1 MVLRTVTGKIPWNLA
16 AILFLL
22 TVAITVTGYLYF
34 DDQVRQMKLEKKT
47 ELMAI
52 AELKTRQITQWL
64 GERLADARVI
74 HENPFTSRMKLHLMQ
89 VGEPTSTSAL
99 LDWMELL
106 RRNYGF
112 STVYLLDREGNV
124 RISVP
129 EGKVEL
135 DATTRRLV
143 GEALSSDRVVM
154 SDLHR
159 AQTEDGAHIDIITPL
174 RDLEQ
179 KPMRHFGAVLFR
191 VRVGESLY
199 PMLQMWP
206 APSRTSESLLIRRE
220 GDEVVYLNE
229 LRHRKNTALRLRL
242 PVSAERLPAAAG
254 ARGVQGVFEGTDYR
268 GIAVLAAIQPVRNST
283 WILVAKVDQD
293 EIYMPIRERAVLA
306 FFVVGLTT
314 LLAGSSIVVLWR
326 HKQSQ
331 FYKRQYEAE
340 LGRKALA
347 EHRDSLTKYAND
359 IILLITPEGNILDAN
374 DQALRIYGYSLEEI
388 LRLNIRD
395 IRAPEALDQLDTQI
409 AEIAEG
415 GGSVF
420 ETVHQRKD
428 GRRIHVE
435 TSARVIETSG
445 KKYFQAIIRDITER
459 KRAEK
464 ALFQSK
470 QMLEFV
476 LDHIPQ
482 RIFWKDRDFRYLG
495 CNKPFALD
503 AGLTD
508 PCQILGKHDFELS
521 WRGTAE
527 LYRGDDRLVMET
539 DTPKLGFEE
548 PQSRPN
554 GETLWLRTSKVP
566 LHDEDGNVIGVLGT
580 YEDITERKRMEERL
594 AKLNEYFLE
603 FGPDPLVNINRL
615 VAHCGELM
623 GATCAMYNRLEGGML
638 LSVGRWRVPA
648 DSDERTAAQGRI
660 CADLIEKAESGTLVI
675 RNLGDTD
682 YSKTDPNVKKYGLK
696 TYIGHGVK
704 FGEETI
710 GSLCVLYDRD
720 RRADPG
726 DEKLMGILASAI
738 GIEESRR
745 KDRETLRETN
755 ETLNAIISSSPLS
768 IYDLDEHGN
777 VRKVWNPAA
786 ERMFGWKAAE
796 VLGRPLPFISPGNHS
811 EFWQIFGQLIHGE
824 QLNGIDIRRTRKDGS
839 SIDMRLF
846 AAPIR
851 DPRGEVCGAMALVG
865 DVTEQKRA
873 EAALKES
880 EERYKRLV
888 ESSPDAVTVH
898 SEGKL
903 VFVNRACAEMIGAK
917 YAEELIGKPF
927 LDLVHQEYQDAVRA
941 RAQQTPGEERGAS
954 RAEEKF
960 VRFDGSIID
969 VETVSVPITYRG
981 KPAMQVIARDISARR
996 QAEREI
1002 AEWKRRYE
1010 LVAVASGQVVY
1021 DYDVQS
1027 GGIVWS
1033 GSVEQVLGYGPAE
1046 MQGGIAQWE
1055 ELIHPE
1061 DRAEALRL
1069 LEVAEHSLTPYD
1081 VEYRYRHRDG
1091 HYVQMHDRGIFIPDE
1106 NGKAVRMIGIMQDVT
1121 ERKRAEEQL
1130 RQSEQ
1135 KYRTIIEES
1144 KDAIF
1149 SSTVEGRLLDIN
1161 PAGVEMFG
1169 FSSKEELL
1177 KVDIA
1182 HDLYFNPNDRD
1193 KSQRLVSKDGFLKDY
1208 EVELKTRDGQ
1218 KLICLESSTAIRDE
1232 KGEVLGY
1239 RGILRN
1245 ITHRKQTEEALRKSE
1260 AQFRQVWES
1269 AVDGMRILDQ
1279 DGTIVMVNDAYCRLV
1294 GMSRDELME
1303 KPFTVAYQAS
1313 PKENEEDLEKFRRRV
1328 AERAI
1333 TPRMDVEIPLHSGE
1347 PKPVELSNSILE
1359 VPGQAPQVLSI
1370 FRDITERKKAEE
1382 ELKLSELRFRR
1393 VWENTMDGMR
1403 IIDESGTIVAV
1414 NEAFCRLT
1422 GKPRDELIGK
1432 PFHIIYKMESTDEIE
1447 RGTQILKQRFAA
1459 RTVPAHLEADTVFWD
1474 GRKVWLELSNTF
1486 LEIERGR
1493 PAVLTIFR
1501 DITER
1506 KKLSQQLVQVQKMES
1521 IGTLA
1526 AGIAH
1531 DFNNILAIILGYASM
1546 LEHSVGDSKRI
1557 ASGVEAIVKS
1567 VERGAGLVRQI
1578 LTFARKTEFN
1588 LESLNVN
1595 SVIGELARM
1604 LGETF
1609 PKTIRLSL
1617 QLEKDIPI
1625 ISMDHT
1631 QLHQALLN
1639 LCLNARDA
1647 MSDHGSLTIATRLV
1661 QGEEISARF
1670 PVAEGRQ
1677 YVMIAVSDTGKG
1689 MDETTKAR
1697 IFDPFFTTK
1706 EKGKGTGLG
1715 LAVVFGV
1722 VQAHQGLIDVESEKG
1737 WGATF
1742 RIYLPVPPEA
1752 EVQGDSQQG
1761 RSQDVRGGSETILV
1775 VEDED
1780 VLRNLVVD
1788 ILREKGYTVIPAADG
1803 QDGVD
1808 LYRRHRKEIDIV
1820 VCDMGLPKFNGWE
1833 LFKRIKAVEPG
1844 VSLIMAS
1851 GYLECQVKTKILDS
1865 GVRGFIQKPCRPE
1878 EMLKM
1883 VRDTLD
1889 SRPR

>member
-1 MVLRTVTGKIPWNLA
+1 MVLRTVTEKIPWNLA
-16 AILFLL
+16 VILFLL
-22 TVAITVTGYLYF
+22 TVGIIVTGYLYF
-34 DDQVRQMKLEKKT
+34 DDQVQRMKLEKKT
-47 ELMAI
+47 ELAAI

-64 GERLADARVI
+64 GERLADTRVAYESAFARRVMSYLVQANESI
-74 HENPFTSRMKLHLMQ
+74 PRSEL
-89 VGEPTSTSAL
+89 V
-99 LDWMELL
+99 DWLESI
-106 RRNYGF
+106 RRNYGY
-112 STVYLLDREGNV
+112 SSVYLVDRLGNAQF
-124 RISVP
+124 SVP
-129 EGKVEL
+129 ENRPEL
-135 DATTRRLV
+135 DGSARRLV
-143 GEALSSDRVVM
+143 EEAFASGRAVM
-154 SDLHR
+154 SDLKR
-159 AQTEDGAHIDIITPL
+159 VTAQNGAHVDFVAPL
-174 RDLEQ
+174 RDPGSRSE
-179 KPMRHFGAVLFR
+179 RYSGAILFR
-191 VRVGESLY
+191 AGAEESLY
-199 PMLQMWP
+199 PILQTWP
-206 APSRTSESLLIRRE
+206 TPSRTSESLLIRRE

-229 LRHRKNTALRLRL
+229 LRHRKNTALTLRL
-242 PVSAERLPAAAG
+242 PVNTERLPAAAG
-254 ARGVQGVFEGTDYR
+254 ARGVQGVFEGIDYR
-268 GIAVLAAIQPVRNST
+268 GVPVLAAIQPVRNSA
-283 WILVAKVDQD
+283 WILVAKVDQN
-293 EIYMPIRERAVLA
+293 EIYMPVRERAVLA
-306 FFVVGLTT
+306 FFVAGLTI

-340 LGRKALA
+340 LQRRALA
-347 EHRDSLTKYAND
+347 EHHDSLTRYAND
-359 IILLITPEGNILDAN
+359 IILLIAPEGHILDAN
-374 DQALRIYGYSLEEI
+374 DQALRMYGYSLEEI
-388 LRLNIRD
+388 LQLNIRD
-395 IRAPEALDQLDTQI
+395 IRAPETLDQLDTQV

-420 ETVHQRKD
+420 ETVHQRKN
-428 GRRIHVE
+428 GSRIHVE
-435 TSARVIETSG
+435 TSARVIEISG

-459 KRAEK
+459 KRAER

-476 LDHIPQ
+476 LDHVPQ

-508 PCQILGKHDFELS
+508 PHQILGKHDFELS
-521 WRGTAE
+521 WRETAK
-527 LYRGDDRLVMET
+527 LYRADDRLVMEK
-539 DTPKLGFEE
+539 DIPKLGFEE
-548 PQSRPN
+548 PQTRPN
-554 GETLWLRTSKVP
+554 GEMLWLRTSKVP
-566 LHDEDGNVIGVLGT
+566 LHDEDGTVIGVLGT

-594 AKLNEYFLE
+594 TKLNEYFLE
-603 FGPDPLVNINRL
+603 FGPDPIVNISRL

-623 GATCAMYNRLEGGML
+623 GATFALYNRLEGDVL
-638 LSVGRWRVPA
+638 RSVGQWNTPEDFRGL
-648 DSDERTAAQGRI
+648 DAAKGHI
-660 CADLIEKAESGTLVI
+660 CTDLIQKPKSGTVVI
-675 RNLGDTD
+675 RNLSHTHFT
-682 YSKTDPNVKKYGLK
+682 KTDPNVKKYGLH
-696 TYIGHGVK
+696 TYVGHGVK
-704 FGEETI
+704 SGEETI
-710 GSLCVLYDRD
+710 GSLCVLYSKEY
-720 RRADPG
+720 RANPG

-745 KDRETLRETN
+745 KDREALRETN
-755 ETLNAIISSSPLS
+755 ETLNAIISSAPLA
-768 IYDLDEHGN
+768 IYDLDRAGN

-786 ERMFGWKAAE
+786 ERMFGWKAEE
-796 VLGRPLPFISPGNHS
+796 VLGRPLPFVSWDKQL
-811 EFWQIFGQLIHGE
+811 EFSRIFGQLIHGE
-824 QLNGIDIRRTRKDGS
+824 QLNGIDVQRTRRDGS
-839 SIDMRLF
+839 SIDLRLF

-851 DPRGEVCGAMALVG
+851 DTRGEVSGAMALVG
-865 DVTEQKRA
+865 DVTEQQRA
-873 EAALKES
+873 EAALRES

-898 SEGKL
+898 AGGKFA
-903 VFVNRACAEMIGAK
+903 FVNPACVEMIGAK
-917 YAEELIGKPF
+917 HAEQLIGRPI
-927 LDLVHQEYQDAVRA
+927 LDIVHKDYHEAVNGRSH
-941 RAQQTPGEERGAS
+941 QKLGEEKGAPPV
-954 RAEEKF
+954 EEKF

-969 VETVSVPITYRG
+969 VETVSVPITYQG
-981 KPAMQVIARDISARR
+981 KPAMQLVARDIRARK

-1027 GGIVWS
+1027 GGIIWS
-1033 GSVEQVLGYGPAE
+1033 GSVEQVLGYGPTE
-1046 MQGGIAQWE
+1046 MQGGITQWE
-1055 ELIHPE
+1055 ELIHPR
-1061 DRAEALRL
+1061 DRGEALRL
-1069 LEVAEHSLTPYD
+1069 LEVAKQSLTPYD
-1081 VEYRYRHRDG
+1081 VEYGYRHRDG
-1091 HYVQMHDRGIFIPDE
+1091 HYVQMRDRGIFISDE
-1106 NGKAVRMIGIMQDVT
+1106 NGRAVRMIGIMQDVT
-1121 ERKRAEEQL
+1121 ERKQAEERL

-1144 KDAIF
+1144 KDAVY
-1149 SSTVEGRLLDIN
+1149 SSTIEGRLLDIN

-1169 FSSKEELL
+1169 YSSKEELL

-1182 HDLYFNPNDRD
+1182 RDLYFNPSDREQ
-1193 KSQRLVSKDGFLKDY
+1193 SQRVVFEDGFLKDY
-1208 EVELKTRDGQ
+1208 EVELKTKDGQ
-1218 KLICLESSTAIRDE
+1218 KLICLETSTPIRDE
-1232 KGEVLGY
+1232 KGGVVGY

-1245 ITHRKQTEEALRKSE
+1245 ITLRKQTEEALRKSE

-1279 DGTIVMVNDAYCRLV
+1279 NGTIVMVNDAYCRLV
-1294 GMSRDELME
+1294 GMSRDELMN
-1303 KPFTVAYQAS
+1303 KPFTVAYRAS
-1313 PKENEEDLEKFRRRV
+1313 PQENKEDLEKFRRRV
-1328 AERAI
+1328 AERTI

-1347 PKPVELSNSILE
+1347 QKPVELSNSILE

-1370 FRDITERKKAEE
+1370 FRDITERKQAEE
-1382 ELKLSELRFRR
+1382 GLRRSELRFRR
-1393 VWENTMDGMR
+1393 VWESTLDGMR
-1403 IIDESGTIVAV
+1403 IIDESGSIVTV

-1422 GKPRDELIGK
+1422 GKSRDELIGK
-1432 PFHIIYKMESTDEIE
+1432 PFHAIYKIETTDQIE
-1447 RGTQILKQRFAA
+1447 QDTQILKQRFAA

-1493 PAVLTIFR
+1493 SAVLTIFR

-1506 KKLSQQLVQVQKMES
+1506 KKLGQQLLQVQKMES

-1546 LEHSVGDSKRI
+1546 LEHSEGNSTRL
-1557 ASGVEAIVKS
+1557 ASGVEAIVKA

-1578 LTFARKTEFN
+1578 LMFARKTEFH
-1588 LESLNVN
+1588 LEPLNVN
-1595 SVIGELARM
+1595 SVVGELARM

-1617 QLEKDIPI
+1617 QLEKAIPV

-1647 MSDHGSLTIATRLV
+1647 MSDHGSLTIATRLME
-1661 QGEEISARF
+1661 GDEIASRF
-1670 PVAEGRQ
+1670 PAAEGRQ
-1677 YVMIAVSDTGKG
+1677 YVMIAVSDTGTG
-1689 MDETTKAR
+1689 MDEATKAR

-1742 RIYLPVPPEA
+1742 KIYLPVPPEA
-1752 EVQGDSQQG
+1752 VVQLDSQEG
-1761 RSQDVRGGSETILV
+1761 RRQEVRGGSETILV

-1780 VLRNLVVD
+1780 VLRGLVVD
-1788 ILREKGYTVIPAADG
+1788 ILREKGYTVLSAADG

-1808 LYRRHRKEIDIV
+1808 LYRKYRKEIDLV
-1820 VCDMGLPKFNGWE
+1820 LCDMGLPKFNGWE
-1833 LFKRIKAVEPG
+1833 LFKRIKAVESG
-1844 VSLIMAS
+1844 VPLIMAS
-1851 GYLECQVKTKILDS
+1851 GYLERQVKTNILES
-1865 GVRGFIQKPCRPE
+1865 GVRGFIQKPYRPE

-1889 SRPR
+1889 SSPR